1 MWLVLFVWALNRPVL
16 FCVAVL
22 LSFFLFPV
30 LLSSH
35 VFCAEI
41 SDSFCFLLI
50 DPSFCLW
57 TNSNC
62 GLYTLRLYWF
72 MCSRKLF
79 ICLLAFYSQKLLL
92 PQGETHKF
100 TSSLY
105 LRKVMLEVNIELF
118 VSKSLLSKNILFIR
132 ASFCGGEGLPWRPCS
147 KESSCQCKRYG
158 FDPWVRKIPWR
169 KKWQPPPVFL
179 SGQSHGQRSLV
190 GYNP

>member
-1 MWLVLFVWALNRPVL
+1 
-16 FCVAVL
+16 
-22 LSFFLFPV
+22 
-30 LLSSH
+30 
-35 VFCAEI
+35 
-41 SDSFCFLLI
+41 
-50 DPSFCLW
+50 
-57 TNSNC
+57 
-62 GLYTLRLYWF
+62 

-169 KKWQPPPVFL
+169 KKWQPTLIFL
-179 SGQSHGQRSLV
+179 PGKFHRRRSLA
-190 GYNP
+190 GYSPWGDKESDMT

>member
-1 MWLVLFVWALNRPVL
+1 M
-16 FCVAVL
+16 
-22 LSFFLFPV
+22 
-30 LLSSH
+30 
-35 VFCAEI
+35 
-41 SDSFCFLLI
+41 
-50 DPSFCLW
+50 
-57 TNSNC
+57 
-62 GLYTLRLYWF
+62 
-72 MCSRKLF
+72 
-79 ICLLAFYSQKLLL
+79 CLLAFYSQKLLL

-179 SGQSHGQRSLV
+179 PGESHGQRSLE
-190 GYNP
+190 GYSLWGCKELDMTEQLSIDRGIL